1 MLLGVLAL
9 ADRMHYPCGM
19 NMQAKPQAAGG
30 NRRAQVLSPEQRKAI
45 ASKAALVKAGYPQ
58 ATHSGVLR
66 IGDLEVD
73 CHVLKDGRR
82 LLTQESFLTVMGR
95 AAKAKGGHGVLT
107 TVDKTPPFL
116 AASNLKPLIEKEIS
130 ESTTPVEFI
139 STKGPLVRGYAA
151 ELLPQVC
158 RVYLSARD
166 EGTLLPSQR
175 HVAERADILVR
186 ALASIGIVSLVDEA
200 TGYQDV
206 RDRQAL
212 QALLD
217 RYLLA
222 EYAAWAKRFPD
233 EFFREMF
240 RLKGWKYPTVSGG
253 KPGVVG
259 RYINDLVYERLAPGL
274 LQELQDRNPKNESG
288 NRITKHH
295 QWLTPDTGHPALT
308 AHLHATMGLMRVADS
323 WEQLKLMM
331 DRAFPKKGDTMPL
344 LLE

>member
-1 MLLGVLAL
+1 
-9 ADRMHYPCGM
+9 M
-19 NMQAKPQAAGG
+19 NTQAKPQAVGG
-30 NRRAQVLSPEQRKAI
+30 KRRAQVLSPEQRKAI

-66 IGDLEVD
+66 IGDLDVD

-82 LLTQESFLTVMGR
+82 LLTQESFLLVMGR
-95 AAKAKGGHGVLT
+95 AAKAKGGQGVLT
-107 TVDKTPPFL
+107 SVDNTPPFL

-130 ESTTPVEFI
+130 QSTTPVEFI
-139 STKGPLVRGYAA
+139 NTKGVLVRGYVA

-166 EGTLLPSQR
+166 EGVLLASQKHIAAR
-175 HVAERADILVR
+175 SDMLVR

-200 TGYQDV
+200 TGYQEV
-206 RDRQAL
+206 RDRDAL

-217 RYLLA
+217 KYLLA

-240 RLKGWKYPTVSGG
+240 RLKGWTYPTVSGG

-259 RYINDLVYERLAPGL
+259 RYINDLIYERLAPGL
-274 LQELQDRNPKNESG
+274 LKELEERNPKNSAG
-288 NRITKHH
+288 NRTAKHH
-295 QWLTPDTGHPALT
+295 QWLTDDTGHPALT
-308 AHLHATMGLMRVADS
+308 AHLHATMGFMRASETWD
-323 WEQLKLMM
+323 QLKSLM

-344 LLE
+344 KFD